1 MIVDWHAHYPMQV
14 VQDLTPHSTVDR
26 MRRVRGRATLGDR
39 IRALILDLASR
50 IGSDRDEHSGP
61 RITVAGLAEA
71 DVGVMMSVLFRPFE
85 EMDLSK
91 PYAAPPESR
100 YFPALLRDLD
110 AVERHVAALADRRL
124 RLAHDRAELEA
135 CLADGVTALVHCVEG
150 GFHLGDGDEEIAAN
164 CAELAR
170 RGVAYVTVAHLFF
183 RQVATNAPAIPF
195 IPDPLYGVLFPQRGR
210 DRLTPRGEAVVRG
223 LVANR
228 ILIDLSHMDP
238 PAIGETFALL
248 DELDPAGEL
257 PVVSTHAGYR
267 FGRQQYMHDDET
279 VRRIAR
285 RDGVIGLIM
294 AQHQLNDGL
303 RKERTSTLAQS
314 LDVIRRH
321 VDKLAEVTGSHR
333 HVALGTDFDGFIKPT
348 MSGLESTGDL
358 RRLEEALQRH
368 YGDDA
373 ELMTSGNSLR
383 VLRRLWAEP
392 AAAPAAA
399 PAPEPQG

>member
-1 MIVDWHAHYPMQV
+1 MIFDWHAHYPMQV
-14 VQDLTPHSTVDR
+14 VKDLSPDSTIDR

-39 IRALILDLASR
+39 IRALILNLASR

-61 RITVAGLAEA
+61 RITVAGMNEA
-71 DVGVMMSVLFRPFE
+71 HVGVMMSVLFRPFE
-85 EMDLSK
+85 EMDLGK
-91 PYAAPPESR
+91 PYAAPPASR
-100 YFPALLRDLD
+100 YFPALLEDLE
-110 AVERHVAALADRRL
+110 AVEAHVAGLSDRRA
-124 RLAHDRAELEA
+124 RMAHDRAELER
-135 CLADGVTALVHCVEG
+135 CLSDGTTAIVHCVEG
-150 GFHLGDGDEEIAAN
+150 GFHLGDRDEEIAAN

-228 ILIDLSHMDP
+228 ILIDISHMDP
-238 PAIGETFALL
+238 GAIGEVVALL
-248 DELDPAGEL
+248 DGELDPAAQV
-257 PVVSTHAGYR
+257 PIVSTHAGYR

-279 VRRIAR
+279 LRQIAR
-285 RDGVIGLIM
+285 RDGVVGLIM

-303 RKERTSTLAQS
+303 RRGRTTTLQQS

-321 VDKLAEVTGSHR
+321 IDKIAEVTGSHR

-348 MSGLESTGDL
+348 MGGLESTADL
-358 RRLEEALQRH
+358 RRLDEALHTH

-373 ELMTSGNSLR
+373 ELMTSQNSLR
-383 VLRRLWAEP
+383 VLRRVWAEP
-392 AAAPAAA
+392 A
-399 PAPEPQG
+399 

>member
-1 MIVDWHAHYPMQV
+1 MIFDWHAHYPMQV
-14 VQDLTPHSTVDR
+14 VKDLSPHSTIDR

-39 IRALILDLASR
+39 IRALILNLASR

-61 RITVAGLAEA
+61 RITVAGMNEA
-71 DVGVMMSVLFRPFE
+71 NVGVMMSVLFRPFE
-85 EMDLSK
+85 EMDLGK

-100 YFPALLRDLD
+100 YFAALLEDLE
-110 AVERHVAALADRRL
+110 AVEAHVGGLADRRA
-124 RLAHDRAELEA
+124 RLAHDRAELER
-135 CLADGVTALVHCVEG
+135 CLSDGATAIVHCVEG
-150 GFHLGDGDEEIAAN
+150 GFHLGDRDEEIAAN

-195 IPDPLYGVLFPQRGR
+195 IPDPLYGVIFPQRGS

-238 PAIGETFALL
+238 GAIKEVIALL
-248 DELDPAGEL
+248 DGELDPAAQV
-257 PVVSTHAGYR
+257 PIVSTHAGYR

-279 VRRIAR
+279 LRQIAR
-285 RDGVIGLIM
+285 RDGVVGLIM

-303 RKERTSTLAQS
+303 RRGRTRTLEQS

-321 VDKLAEVTGSHR
+321 VDKIAEVTGSHR

-348 MSGLESTGDL
+348 MSGLESTADL
-358 RRLEEALQRH
+358 RRLDEALHAH

-373 ELMTSGNSLR
+373 ELMTSQNSLR

-392 AAAPAAA
+392 TPEAP
-399 PAPEPQG
+399 PR